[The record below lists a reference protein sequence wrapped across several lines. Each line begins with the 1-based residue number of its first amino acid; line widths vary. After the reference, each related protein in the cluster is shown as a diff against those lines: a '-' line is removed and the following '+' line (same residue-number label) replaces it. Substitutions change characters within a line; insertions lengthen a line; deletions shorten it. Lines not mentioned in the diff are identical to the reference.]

1 MNDGGSRVSLIPMT
15 LTRSIALTAGTLAA
29 VLSVAA
35 VAGGFR
41 QQAPVPEITVY
52 KGPT

>member
-1 MNDGGSRVSLIPMT
+1 MT
-15 LTRSIALTAGTLAA
+15 LTRTFALTAGTLAA

-35 VAGGFR
+35 VSGASR
-41 QQAPVPEITVY
+41 QQALTPEITVY

>member
-1 MNDGGSRVSLIPMT
+1 MT
-15 LTRSIALTAGTLAA
+15 LTRTIALTAGTLAA
-29 VLSVAA
+29 ALSVAA
-35 VAGGFR
+35 VAGGSR